1 MAKKIIKAAR
11 HGLTR
16 KEWVNLITACLAA
29 VGRAVPKIEFT
40 PDGINVE
47 EYAIGFGE
55 QEEKTP
61 TITRGKEKV
70 LRRGYTLTVFV
81 DGYSYTEGPSCDDYD
96 LGFFVKPIQIMHKI
110 CELILNE
117 RLNGIWENVTIDRQI
132 RQDEK
137 DRKELEEF
145 YVQQQQESQK
155 EDDTNLVEDESWRDR
170 LADHNRQVLS
180 RL

>member
-1 MAKKIIKAAR
+1 MAKKLIKTAR

-16 KEWVNLITACLAA
+16 KEWNELITQCLAA
-29 VGRAVPKIEFT
+29 VGRTDPKIEFNA
-40 PDGINVE
+40 D
-47 EYAIGFGE
+47 
-55 QEEKTP
+55 
-61 TITRGKEKV
+61 GKEKV

-81 DGYSYTEGPSCDDYD
+81 DGYSYTDGPSCDDYD
-96 LGFFVKPIQIMHKI
+96 LGFFVKPIQVMQKI
-110 CELILNE
+110 CELILND

-137 DRKELEEF
+137 DRKELEKF
-145 YVQQQQESQK
+145 YVQQQQEPQK